1 MSNEALV
8 CHIRALIQRE
18 GPISFDRFME
28 QALYHPDLGYY
39 SSGRC
44 AIGRGGDYFT
54 SVSVGP
60 LFGQLLAGQF
70 AQIWERL
77 GQPDE
82 FTILEQG
89 AHQGEFA
96 FDLLEA
102 LREQKPDLFARV
114 RYQIVEPFVV
124 LGERQRAHLQPFCD
138 RIEWAESLEAMKP
151 FTGVHF
157 SNELVDAM
165 PVHLLVGAK
174 EGDRLRWRERRV
186 EQTSSGFI
194 FLSCEVA
201 DPPLRAHLDKIPA
214 PPGPGYETEV
224 NLSALE
230 WIETL
235 AGKIERGVVLIA
247 DYGLVRSDFYASS
260 RRNGTL
266 QSYSQH
272 RVLSSPLEQVGDSD
286 LTTHVEWTSLAEQAE
301 ATGLRIAGFA
311 DQHHFLTG
319 LLTMHPELGAI
330 GTEKARA
337 LQTLIHPEFLGTR
350 FQFLGLTKNFPEGN
364 SLSGFTFARDAR
376 LQLGLATSRQA

>member
-60 LFGQLLAGQF
+60 LFGQLLSGQF

-138 RIEWAESLEAMKP
+138 RIEWTEALETTEP
-151 FTGVHF
+151 FVGVHF

-165 PVHLLVGAK
+165 PVHLLVGAN
-174 EGDRLRWRERRV
+174 EDGRLRWCERRV
-186 EQTSSGFI
+186 EQTSHGFA
-194 FLSCEVA
+194 FLPCDVA
-201 DPPLRAHLDKIPA
+201 DPGLRAHLDKIPG
-214 PPGPGYETEV
+214 PPAPGYETEV

-230 WIETL
+230 WIERL
-235 AGKIERGVVLIA
+235 AGKLERGVVLIA
-247 DYGLVRSDFYASS
+247 DYGLVRSDFYAPS
-260 RRNGTL
+260 RRTGTL

-301 ATGLRIAGFA
+301 ASGLRIAGFA

-319 LLTMHPELGAI
+319 LLAMDPELRAI
-330 GTEKARA
+330 GTEKGRA

-364 SLSGFTFARDAR
+364 SLSGFRFARNPR
-376 LQLGLATSRQA
+376 LEIGLTTSCEA